1 MSNAQRWIFGT
12 VVVLLV
18 IVGFVAN
25 GLYIQTAK
33 QLAAT
38 QAQLAMMQ
46 AHPTIEATSS
56 TEQTTEP
63 LPDDSAAEKNML
75 ARVANLLPEG
85 ANIEHTLTLANGL
98 TLVGSEPSFDGGS
111 ETKSLTLWLA
121 DTANGTIRSLDT
133 IDTTGPGI
141 TVSFERIDYPAV
153 AVVRILS
160 QWEGYDVHTTDYVSM
175 DTGKLLLRQTY
186 DAGQLLELKRNG
198 KTLTLQFAPAD
209 GCKNVTNET
218 TRVNITGLLA
228 NGTELKFKKPYPVTC
243 GYSELVGMGYFP
255 NIDEVSFDGQATAQG
270 ANNAYLRT
278 ELGKIYATIDVDKLD
293 ASGISITE

>member
-33 QLAAT
+33 QLSAT

-46 AHPTIEATSS
+46 SHPAMETSS
-56 TEQTTEP
+56 STTATTEP

-85 ANIEHTLTLANGL
+85 ANIEHTLALSNGL
-98 TLVGSEPSFDGGS
+98 TLVGSEPAFDGGS

-121 DTANGTIRSLDT
+121 DTANGTVRSLDT

-141 TVSFERIDYPAV
+141 TISFETRDYPGIAI
-153 AVVRILS
+153 VRVLS

-209 GCKNVTNET
+209 GCKNVTNDT

-228 NGTELKFKKPYPVTC
+228 NGTELKFKKPYPYTC
-243 GYSELVGMGYFP
+243 GYSELMGMGYYP
-255 NIDEVSFDGQATAQG
+255 AIDEVEFDGQATAQG
-270 ANNAYLRT
+270 VNNAYLRT
-278 ELGKIYATIDVDKLD
+278 DLGKIYATIDVDKLD
-293 ASGISITE
+293 AGGISLTE